1 MREILRRHPI
11 TAALCAVGV
20 LLALVIAAEVLFG
33 MRRAP
38 AGAAGTPGTPAN
50 SAFVE
55 AKLMPSL
62 GSASAEQA
70 YPETGARP
78 LFSPGRRPAPVLTA
92 SAAIT
97 RGQYVLQGVTIVGE
111 LRIAL
116 LKEKTGGRVFR
127 VEKGRELNGITLAE
141 VEADRVTLRSGSDSE
156 VIPLNVQ
163 KGAAGSGAPTGA
175 PAASG
180 PSGPSAAAAGGPFN
194 APVAPPAAMP
204 PPPAA
209 AAPEAP
215 RPAGGAQQPNSGLP
229 NGGAADFGPRPRPA
243 APAQG
248 AAGAAPEAAP
258 MTAEELLA
266 RRRARRQSQTQ

>member
-20 LLALVIAAEVLFG
+20 LLALVIAAEVVFG
-33 MRRAP
+33 MKRAP
-38 AGAAGTPGTPAN
+38 AGTPGVTAN

-62 GSASAEQA
+62 ASASAEQA
-70 YPETGARP
+70 YPETGSRP
-78 LFSPGRRPAPVLTA
+78 LFSPNRRPAPVLTA

-97 RGQYVLQGVTIVGE
+97 RGQYILQGVTIVGE
-111 LRIAL
+111 LRIAM
-116 LKEKTGGRVFR
+116 LKDKTGGRVFR

-141 VEADRVTLRSGSDSE
+141 VEPDRVTLRSGSDSE

-163 KGAAGSGAPTGA
+163 KGAPGSGAPSGA
-175 PAASG
+175 SAPSAASVGAASG
-180 PSGPSAAAAGGPFN
+180 PFT
-194 APVAPPAAMP
+194 APAAPPAAMP
-204 PPPAA
+204 APPPQQA

-215 RPAGGAQQPNSGLP
+215 RPAGGAQAPNSGLP

-243 APAQG
+243 PAQDG
-248 AAGAAPEAAP
+248 AAGAAPGATP
-258 MTAEELLA
+258 MSAEELLA
-266 RRRARRQSQTQ
+266 RRRARRQGQTQ